1 MERDFFPTLTLF
13 AVSAAEDSP
22 VLQNAALNERALM
35 PLCVSLCTVTF
46 AGSDPL
52 LNANAPS

>member
-1 MERDFFPTLTLF
+1 MEPDFFPTLF